1 MTNPFSKDY
10 EPTVDMSDV
19 SRANRI
25 SERHSA
31 IREDKMQNGTPEQQS
46 QAAGFIHGM
55 KSEPLSKSIL
65 KNSKLG

>member
-1 MTNPFSKDY
+1 MTNPFSKGY
-10 EPTVDMSDV
+10 KPTVDMSDV

-55 KSEPLSKSIL
+55 KSSPMNRSIL

>member
-10 EPTVDMSDV
+10 KPAVDMSDV

-31 IREDKMQNGTPEQQS
+31 IGEDKMQNGTP
-46 QAAGFIHGM
+46 
-55 KSEPLSKSIL
+55 
-65 KNSKLG
+65 